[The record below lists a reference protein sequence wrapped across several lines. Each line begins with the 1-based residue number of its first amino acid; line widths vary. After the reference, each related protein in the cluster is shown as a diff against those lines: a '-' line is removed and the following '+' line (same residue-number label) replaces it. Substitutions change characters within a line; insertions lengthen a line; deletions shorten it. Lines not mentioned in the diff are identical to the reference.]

1 MQLTRGLTKH
11 SFFYGLGFILGM
23 SDPRGSI
30 YDPGK
35 EGPIRAGKKLET
47 HEPARARSGSK
58 RVVSLE
64 GAEPIFRARR
74 MSEPSRSGS
83 RARSRTMPN

>member
-1 MQLTRGLTKH
+1 M
-11 SFFYGLGFILGM
+11 
-23 SDPRGSI
+23 
-30 YDPGK
+30 
-35 EGPIRAGKKLET
+35 IRARKGLLGLEKKLET

-58 RVVSLE
+58 RLVSLE